1 MLYYEHGLEF
11 EHMFTITIADDTADA
26 LFRDILVADY
36 HRLLKDI
43 GELEAQGQLAEY
55 QQADLVDSRR
65 YAAAMAVMM
74 EYYIAEHARPEVLS
88 A

>member
-36 HRLLKDI
+36 QRLLKDI

-55 QQADLVDSRR
+55 QQADLVDNRR

-74 EYYIAEHARPEVLS
+74 EYYIAEHARPEVLG

>member
-1 MLYYEHGLEF
+1 
-11 EHMFTITIADDTADA
+11 MFTITIADDTADA

-36 HRLLKDI
+36 RRLLKDI

-55 QQADLVDSRR
+55 QQADLDDSRR

>member
-1 MLYYEHGLEF
+1 
-11 EHMFTITIADDTADA
+11 MFTITIADDTADA

-36 HRLLKDI
+36 QRLLKDI

-55 QQADLVDSRR
+55 QQADLVDNRR

-74 EYYIAEHARPEVLS
+74 EYYIAEHARPEIVS

>member
-36 HRLLKDI
+36 RRLLKDI

-55 QQADLVDSRR
+55 QQADLVDNRR

-74 EYYIAEHARPEVLS
+74 EYYIAEHARPEIVS

>member
-11 EHMFTITIADDTADA
+11 EHMFTITIAYDTADA

-36 HRLLKDI
+36 RRLLKDI

-55 QQADLVDSRR
+55 QQADLVDNRR

-74 EYYIAEHARPEVLS
+74 EYYIAEHARPEIVS

>member
-1 MLYYEHGLEF
+1 
-11 EHMFTITIADDTADA
+11 MFTITIADDTADA

-36 HRLLKDI
+36 RRLLKDI

-55 QQADLVDSRR
+55 QQADLVDNRR
-65 YAAAMAVMM
+65 YAAAMTVMM

>member
-36 HRLLKDI
+36 QRLLKDI

-55 QQADLVDSRR
+55 QQADLVDNRR

-74 EYYIAEHARPEVLS
+74 EYYIAEHARPEIVS

>member
-1 MLYYEHGLEF
+1 
-11 EHMFTITIADDTADA
+11 MFTITIADDTADA

-36 HRLLKDI
+36 RRLLKDI
-43 GELEAQGQLAEY
+43 AALEAQEQLAEY
-55 QQADLVDSRR
+55 QQADLVDNRR

-74 EYYIAEHARPEVLS
+74 EYYIAEHERLEVIG

>member
-1 MLYYEHGLEF
+1 
-11 EHMFTITIADDTADA
+11 MFTITIADDTADA

-36 HRLLKDI
+36 QRLLKDI

-55 QQADLVDSRR
+55 QQADLVDNRR

>member
-36 HRLLKDI
+36 QRLLKDI

-55 QQADLVDSRR
+55 QQADLVDNRR

>member
-1 MLYYEHGLEF
+1 
-11 EHMFTITIADDTADA
+11 MFTITIADDTADA

-36 HRLLKDI
+36 QRLLKDI

-55 QQADLVDSRR
+55 QQADLDDSRR

>member
-1 MLYYEHGLEF
+1 MY
-11 EHMFTITIADDTADA
+11 TITIADDTADA

-36 HRLLKDI
+36 QRLLKDI

-55 QQADLVDSRR
+55 QQADLVDNRR

>member
-1 MLYYEHGLEF
+1 
-11 EHMFTITIADDTADA
+11 MFTITIADDTADA

-36 HRLLKDI
+36 RRLLKDI

-55 QQADLVDSRR
+55 QQADLVDNRR
-65 YAAAMAVMM
+65 YAAAMAIMM
-74 EYYIAEHARPEVLS
+74 EYYIAEHERHEVMG